1 MRKNIRYR
9 RFKLSKFFSV
19 LGIILILAA
28 LASVY
33 YWETSGRQHFLYS
46 EVVVLSHS
54 VEEGTTITSD
64 MLDSLNIDRA
74 SIIEEAIE
82 DKDKIIGKK
91 ASHYIPGHS
100 QLSLAYFADEEKVL
114 SQNEYIFTVPE
125 GWIITIP
132 YSLRRGDIIYFY
144 PVKMLDETDDKKD
157 LTQTTG
163 YSDRKDNSDYVNY
176 GKDFILESKVAYLK
190 DSGNR
195 EIITI
200 SSEDRYDG
208 SSKIATLEIIAT
220 LEDVSYLQNLAD
232 DDYKFIVL
240 YKDNK
245 I

>member
-1 MRKNIRYR
+1 MRKNVRYR

-54 VEEGTTITSD
+54 VEEGITITSD
-64 MLDSLNIDRA
+64 MLDSLDTDRA
-74 SIIEEAIE
+74 SIIEGAIT
-82 DKDKIIGKK
+82 DKDEIIGKK
-91 ASHYIPGHS
+91 ASHYIPRYS

-125 GWIITIP
+125 QWIITIP

-144 PVKMLDETDDKKD
+144 PVKMPDETGDKKD
-157 LTQTTG
+157 LTQTERHNDK
-163 YSDRKDNSDYVNY
+163 YDNSDYES
-176 GKDFILESKVAYLK
+176 KSEDFILESKVAYLK

-200 SSEDRYDG
+200 SAEERYDG

-220 LEDVSYLQNLAD
+220 LEDVSYLQSLAD
-232 DDYKFIVL
+232 INYKFIIL
-240 YKDNK
+240 YKDSQ

>member
-1 MRKNIRYR
+1 MRKKIRYR

-19 LGIILILAA
+19 LGIIFILAA

-46 EVVVLSHS
+46 EVVVINQS

-64 MLDSLNIDRA
+64 MLDSLNIDSA
-74 SIIEEAIE
+74 SIIEEAIAN
-82 DKDKIIGKK
+82 KDEVIGKK
-91 ASHYIPGHS
+91 ASHYIPRYS
-100 QLSLAYFADEEKVL
+100 QLSLTYFADEEKAL

-144 PVKMLDETDDKKD
+144 PVKMPDEKDDKKD
-157 LTQTTG
+157 LTQTAE
-163 YSDRKDNSDYVNY
+163 YSGKYDNSDYANY
-176 GKDFILESKVAYLK
+176 SEDFILESKVAYLK

-195 EIITI
+195 EIVTI
-200 SSEDRYDG
+200 SAEDRYDA

-220 LEDVSYLQNLAD
+220 LEDVSYLKDLAD
-232 DDYKFIVL
+232 INYKFIIL
-240 YKDNK
+240 YKDSQ

>member
-1 MRKNIRYR
+1 LRKNIRYK

-19 LGIILILAA
+19 LGIIFILVA
-28 LASVY
+28 LASAY
-33 YWETSGRQHFLYS
+33 YWESRGREHFLYS
-46 EVVVLSHS
+46 EVVVINQS

-64 MLDSLNIDRA
+64 MLDSLKIDRA
-74 SIIEEAIE
+74 SIIEEGIE
-82 DKDKIIGKK
+82 DKDEVIGKK
-91 ASHYIPGHS
+91 ASHYIPGYS

-125 GWIITIP
+125 QWIITIP

-144 PVKMLDETDDKKD
+144 PVKMPDKKEDKKD
-157 LTQTTG
+157 LTQNAE
-163 YSDRKDNSDYVNY
+163 YSSNKDVSDYGNNSE
-176 GKDFILESKVAYLK
+176 GFILESEVAYLK

-195 EIITI
+195 EIVTI
-200 SSEDRYDG
+200 SAEDRYDG

-232 DDYKFIVL
+232 DNYKFIIL
-240 YKDNK
+240 YKDSK

>member
-28 LASVY
+28 VASVY

-46 EVVVLSHS
+46 EVIVLSHS
-54 VEEGTTITSD
+54 VEEGTTITTD
-64 MLDSLNIDRA
+64 MLDSLNIDKA
-74 SIIEEAIE
+74 SIIEEAIT
-82 DKDKIIGKK
+82 DKDEIIGKK
-91 ASHYIPGHS
+91 TSHYIPGHS
-100 QLSLAYFADEEKVL
+100 QLNLAYFADEEKVL

-144 PVKMLDETDDKKD
+144 PVKMPDEAGDKKD
-157 LTQTTG
+157 LTRTAVYG
-163 YSDRKDNSDYVNY
+163 SKKDNSDHANY
-176 GKDFILESKVAYLK
+176 SEDFILESKVAYLK

-195 EIITI
+195 EIVTI
-200 SSEDRYDG
+200 SAEDRYDG

-220 LEDVSYLQNLAD
+220 LEDVSYLKDLAD
-232 DDYKFIVL
+232 INYKFIIL
-240 YKDNK
+240 YKDIK